1 MKRFYLPKS
10 INSRLICSSVVILFV
25 SGCGGRE
32 YPPTYE
38 TTGLI
43 TLDGKP
49 IEGVTVSFLPQDG
62 QQPANGKTDTNGQYR
77 LTSFSRNDGAMAGT
91 FAIVMMKFPKIEVVT
106 TPTGIPWDPDK
117 ETDEYIFDDGKEE
130 NKLPEK
136 YADSKTSGMLATVVA
151 DTVNTFDFELSSR

>member
-1 MKRFYLPKS
+1 MSNPRGLS
-10 INSRLICSSVVILFV
+10 LICSSVVVLSFG
-25 SGCGGRE
+25 GCGGRE

-38 TTGLI
+38 TSGVI

-49 IEGVTVSFLPQDG
+49 VGGVTVSFLPQDG
-62 QQPANGKTDTNGQYR
+62 QQPANGKTDDNGHYR
-77 LTSFSRNDGAMAGT
+77 LTSFSRNDGAMAGN
-91 FAIVMMKFPKIEVVT
+91 FAIVMMKFPKVEGVT

-117 ETDEYIFDDGKEE
+117 ETDRYIPDNGKEE

-151 DTVNTFDFELSSR
+151 DTVNTFDFDLSSR